1 MTHDGRAPTV
11 HRLLSLDCY
20 TFEAEGSP
28 EHLINLI
35 QVPGVSSAV
44 LERSHPLVQLSCG
57 TVPTWNMYLWADE
70 VDSEALAC
78 ALQSGCFKLTSKE
91 SSAQRRARFNS
102 ACENTKLG
110 VQGGKD
116 VVATVNACTDRQ
128 SWSALCVAFANQGN
142 LQEMTASVLKMA
154 AAGFTPTEP
163 AFSEMVIGLAENGL
177 PSDAEA
183 LLCEAIDGGL
193 ALANAAYDAI
203 VEGYCVS
210 DLAADLAAGIASRT
224 KKNTRAKMRQLRQRI
239 DALAGVA
246 SALPEPN
253 PVSVK
258 ASTVSWACIAK

>member
-44 LERSHPLVQLSCG
+44 LERSHPLVHSCE

-70 VDSEALAC
+70 VDPEALAC

-110 VQGGKD
+110 AQGGKD
-116 VVATVNACTDRQ
+116 VVAPVNACTDRQ
-128 SWSALCVAFANQGN
+128 SWSALCVEFANQGN
-142 LQEMTASVLKMA
+142 LQEMASSILKMA
-154 AAGFTPTEP
+154 AAGFNGPTEP

-183 LLCEAIDGGL
+183 LMCEAIGSGVTLTD
-193 ALANAAYDAI
+193 AAYDAI
-203 VEGYCVS
+203 VEGYCES
-210 DLAADLAAGIASRT
+210 DLAAGIASRT

-239 DALAGVA
+239 DAVVGVT
-246 SALPEPN
+246 SPLPEPH